1 MAISESFQWDE
12 DDVQTE
18 LGVMKSLSESGRHE
32 NVLFLLDAV
41 ETKEYL
47 IAVMELVDGDLH
59 DMLGSVRGAH
69 KIVDIFRQIV
79 QGCAYIKQ
87 QGYYHCDLSLENVLI
102 KLVPNYQNAGN
113 TRLIAKLSDF
123 GRVRKRDADGGCRI
137 RDDEVAGKPYYLA
150 PEAYNGSYE
159 AGPADVWSLGI
170 ILFILI
176 TGSPPFG
183 IANDSDEV
191 FEPFA
196 EMGFGYLEPVLRSCE
211 AAEEEIG
218 RVGWAG

>member
-1 MAISESFQWDE
+1 
-12 DDVQTE
+12 
-18 LGVMKSLSESGRHE
+18 
-32 NVLFLLDAV
+32 
-41 ETKEYL
+41 
-47 IAVMELVDGDLH
+47 MELVDGDLH
-59 DMLGSVRGAH
+59 DMLGSVRGDH

-87 QGYYHCDLSLENVLI
+87 QGYFHCDLSLENVLI
-102 KLVPNYQNAGN
+102 KLVPNYQNTGN

-123 GRVRKRDADGGCRI
+123 GRVRKLADDGSCLI
-137 RDDEVAGKPYYLA
+137 HDDEVAGKPYYLA
-150 PEAYNGSYE
+150 PEAYNGAYE

-196 EMGFGYLEPVLRSCE
+196 EMGFGYLEPLLRSCE
-211 AAEEEIG
+211 ATEEEIG
-218 RVGWAG
+218 R

>member
-1 MAISESFQWDE
+1 MEVNLISTFAEFK
-12 DDVQTE
+12 E
-18 LGVMKSLSESGRHE
+18 LKNIDRPTMMSVLE
-32 NVLFLLDAV
+32 NIFRTQLEKMYGSADNFDIIINID
-41 ETKEYL
+41 K
-47 IAVMELVDGDLH
+47 GDLEIWRNREVVEKVE
-59 DMLGSVRGAH
+59 DPNTQISLEDVH
-69 KIVDIFRQIV
+69 KIDPSYEVGEDFPEEV
-79 QGCAYIKQ
+79 
-87 QGYYHCDLSLENVLI
+87 
-102 KLVPNYQNAGN
+102 
-113 TRLIAKLSDF
+113 KLSDF